1 MKSVIVDYRYRCHCV
16 RIECAGGLI
25 VRLTD
30 YPRDIVMSSS
40 EVYLT
45 QSGYQFSGNQAGT
58 GMAAN
63 VMDIEGVANIA
74 GVHRDAVQSGVFD
87 GARLYA
93 FATTWRTP
101 VEDEEPIGAA
111 ILGKTTLL
119 DDRYRIEMMSLVDA
133 FNQSVGDTYTAACSH
148 EFGDAE
154 CAVDLVP
161 ITVTGTLTSVTS
173 NSVVRDSARTEALDY
188 FGAGTIAYTS
198 GDNAGLK
205 PLEIKSYA
213 ADGTVTTF
221 EPAYYPVQVGDAYT
235 MIPGCRKRRPE
246 DCRDKWNNI
255 LNHFGFSDIP
265 TSSQYAQVGTK

>member
-1 MKSVIVDYRYRCHCV
+1 MKTVVSDYRYRCYNV
-16 RIECAGGLI
+16 RIECTGGLV

-30 YPRDIVMSSS
+30 HPRDIVMSNGQ
-40 EVYLT
+40 VYLT
-45 QSGYQFSGNQAGT
+45 QSGYQFTGHQAGT

-63 VMDIEGVANIA
+63 VMDLEGVADLA

-111 ILGKTTLL
+111 ILGKATLL
-119 DDRYRIEMMSLVDA
+119 DDRWRIEMMSLVDSL
-133 FNQSVGDTYTAACSH
+133 NQSVGETYTAACSH
-148 EFGDAE
+148 EFGDAG
-154 CAVDLVP
+154 CTVALGP

-173 NSVVRDSARTEALDY
+173 GSVVRDSARTEVADY

-198 GDNAGLK
+198 GANVGLK

-221 EPAYYPVQVGDAYT
+221 EPAYYPVQVGDAYS

-246 DCRDKWNNI
+246 DCRDKWANV
-255 LNHFGFSDIP
+255 LNFFGFADIP